1 MLFNS
6 TYCSNQLILSA
17 GRIHLY
23 KFYKD
28 LHKVDVVQH
37 KKLKSYLLHN
47 ADTIYGKE
55 FGFSTINNYEEY
67 IQQVPIIEDWE
78 QVEKYITQIEEGQQ
92 HVLSADAISF
102 FEETSGSTGFSKL
115 IPYNRS
121 LKNEFSIALQ
131 VWMVDLS
138 KAKQGAFAGK
148 AYWSLS
154 PALKSKKVT
163 DGGIPIGLYNDAAY
177 FNSFTAWLLSKVMA
191 IDQKVVQSKQQD
203 TFYSETMKQL
213 LLTTDLSLV
222 SVWSPTFFLQ
232 LDDYLAT
239 NAEALLAAIKK
250 VNPAREQELKILL
263 EAKATWKEIWT
274 GLSCLSCWTDAQA
287 APWIPAVKH
296 RLGNVFIQPKGLLST
311 EAVISI
317 PLKNTPFPGLA
328 YRSHFFEFRSTEDQ
342 TIHLAHQLVKDKN
355 YEVIVTTAGGLYRYA
370 TKDVV
375 QVVGHIKQLPLL
387 KFLGRNNRTSD
398 MVGEKVSEIQVNE
411 IINRLIEES
420 LLPPC
425 MIFLKATT
433 LKKTGQ
439 YIVYTEQHP
448 GLHPGYIQEL
458 TEKFEGILCT
468 NTYYLQALLT
478 GQLLPMSHKFLPANF
493 KDKLVKYYNEKRLIK
508 DGDIKLPVL
517 FLHNELREFDKIL

>member
-17 GRIHLY
+17 GRIHHY
-23 KFYKD
+23 KFYRD

-37 KKLKSYLLHN
+37 KKLKAYLSQN

-55 FGFSTINNYEEY
+55 FGFNRINNYQEY
-67 IQQVPIIEDWE
+67 TQQVPIIEDWKQIE
-78 QVEKYITQIEEGQQ
+78 NYITQVAEGEQN
-92 HVLSADAISF
+92 VLCADAITF
-102 FEETSGSTGFSKL
+102 FEETSGSTGFSKM
-115 IPYNRS
+115 IPYNRH

-131 VWMVDLS
+131 VWMLDLS
-138 KAKQGAFAGK
+138 KAMPGAFSGK

-154 PALKSKKVT
+154 PALKSKKIT
-163 DGGIPIGLYNDAAY
+163 SGGIPIGLNNDAAY

-191 IDQKVVQSKQQD
+191 IDQKVVQSKKQD
-203 TFYSETMKQL
+203 TFYFETMKQL
-213 LLTTDLSLV
+213 LLTTELSLL

-232 LDDYLAT
+232 LDDYLKT
-239 NAEALLAAIKK
+239 NAKALLAGVRNI
-250 VNPAREQELKILL
+250 NPAREQELKNLL
-263 EAKATWKEIWT
+263 EAKATWKEIWPT
-274 GLSCLSCWTDAQA
+274 LSCLSCWTDAQA
-287 APWIPAVKH
+287 AAWIPAVKE

-317 PLKNTPFPGLA
+317 PLKNAPFPGLA

-342 TIHLAHQLVKDKN
+342 TIHLAHQLMNNKN

-375 QVVGHIKQLPLL
+375 QVMGHIKQLPLL

-411 IINRLIEES
+411 IIHRLMKEN

-425 MIFLKATT
+425 MVFLKAKT
-433 LKKTGQ
+433 LEKSGQ
-439 YIVYTEQHP
+439 YIVYTEQNP
-448 GLHPGYIQEL
+448 GLYPGKIEEL
-458 TEKFEGILCT
+458 TKKFERILCT
-468 NTYYLQALLT
+468 NTYYLQALNT
-478 GQLLPMSHKFLPANF
+478 GQLLPLSHQFLPANF
-493 KDKLVKYYNEKRLIK
+493 KDELVKYYNEKRLIK

-517 FLHNELREFDKIL
+517 FLHNELREFNKII